1 MDTPLQ
7 KIAEK
12 LKGSVLF
19 LFDKLIKPRSA
30 DEDSRRQEFILNILL
45 VSSILFAVVNLSMI
59 LYSYIVLGTSSGGA
73 SAYIIRFLLLI
84 FAFLLFLSRRGKF
97 RVSAIILVLLYF
109 VPICY
114 AMSVWGADLPQGLLA
129 LAFVL
134 VMSSVLIGTRF
145 SLGLA
150 VTATLVIFALT
161 YKQLSPSYAAH
172 ALWKS
177 KPTTYLDAISISFTI
192 GLIAIVSWLSNREIE
207 RSLKRAR
214 ASEEALR
221 QERDLLEVKVEER
234 TRDIK
239 QMQIEKT
246 SQMFRFAEFGRLAS
260 GFFHDLAS
268 PLTAVSL
275 NLQQLKKQER
285 VDMEDAERYLE
296 QALKITKKLEGF
308 LGAVRKQIR
317 HQETMVEFRIQDEVE
332 DVLQMVGHKAR
343 KAHVELLF
351 FSTDEPL
358 VMYGNPFKFNQILLN
373 LISNAIDSHESKVV
387 EEGKTR
393 TVRVEVQSQAGMC
406 ICSVLDE
413 GVGIAPEHLDA
424 IFEPFYTTKPEDE
437 GMGIGLSTTRELV
450 KNYFH
455 GQIQVFSTLGKG
467 SRFIV
472 TFPLK
477 PAPV

>member
-7 KIAEK
+7 KIAAK

-19 LFDKLIKPRSA
+19 LFEKLIKPRSQ
-30 DEDSRRQEFILNILL
+30 DEDSQRQEFILNILL
-45 VSSILFAVVNLSMI
+45 LSSLVFVFVLLLMI
-59 LYSYIVLGTSSGGA
+59 LYSCVVLDAPTRGA
-73 SAYIIRFLLLI
+73 SPYIIFGLCLVFGCLLY
-84 FAFLLFLSRRGKF
+84 LSRRGNF
-97 RVSAIILVLLYF
+97 RVSAMTLVLLYS
-109 VPICY
+109 VPVAY
-114 AMSVWGADLPQGLLA
+114 ALYTWGADLPQGILA
-129 LAFVL
+129 LAL
-134 VMSSVLIGTRF
+134 VIVMASVLIGTRF
-145 SLGLA
+145 SLVLA
-150 VTATLVIFALT
+150 TVFVLVIFLLT
-161 YKQLSPSYAAH
+161 HIQASGIHPVNL
-172 ALWKS
+172 LWKN
-177 KPTTYLDAISISFTI
+177 KPTTYVDAICVMVTL
-192 GLIAIVSWLSNREIE
+192 GMIAVVSWLSNREIE
-207 RSLKRAR
+207 RSLRRAR
-214 ASEEALR
+214 ASEAALR
-221 QERDLLEVKVEER
+221 EERDSLEVKVEER

-373 LISNAIDSHESKVV
+373 LISNAIDSYESKAV
-387 EEGKTR
+387 EEGKAR

-424 IFEPFYTTKPEDE
+424 IFEPFYTTKLEDE

-450 KNYFH
+450 RNYFH

-467 SRFIV
+467 SKFIV